1 MPEITY
7 ISFLKYTFGKK
18 ELTMLI
24 RNEMNTLSETMND
37 LKEDGYTDDFEIEKE
52 LLVGKETSKRYHS
65 DELTIKKVYRFEGN
79 SDPADMSIL
88 YAIETNDGDKGVY
101 VDAFG
106 TYGDQSSDTASDF
119 LQQVK
124 IEDGHGE
131 H

>member
-1 MPEITY
+1 MNSQLKKY
-7 ISFLKYTFGKK
+7 I
-18 ELTMLI
+18 
-24 RNEMNTLSETMND
+24 
-37 LKEDGYTDDFEIEKE
+37 
-52 LLVGKETSKRYHS
+52 
-65 DELTIKKVYRFEGN
+65 RFEGD

-88 YAIETNDGDKGVY
+88 YAIETNDGDKGTY

-106 TYGDQSSDTASDF
+106 TYGDQSPDTVSEF